1 VLSRKILNQYN
12 VTMIRTRIAPS
23 PTGEDI
29 HIGNLYTALIN
40 WVFAKK
46 NHGKF
51 VVRIEDTDRIR
62 LIEGAEKRIL
72 QSLEDYGIVPDESSI
87 VGGAHGPY
95 RQSERLPIYKKYAE
109 ELVESG
115 KAYYCFCSKE
125 RLDMLRA
132 QAQEKKQISKYDKY
146 CFKNVKLEDAKERIK
161 KGEKYVIR
169 MHIPEGTE
177 IAFDDLIRGTITF
190 HSKDIDDQILLKS
203 DGYPTY
209 HLAVVVDDHLMEIS
223 HVIRAEEWIS
233 STPKHIF
240 LYNAFGWELPVFA
253 HVPILRNPNRS
264 KLSKRK
270 NPVWASWYLD
280 QGFLPEAV
288 LNYLALMG
296 WSHPKQKEIFSME
309 EFIREFELKDVSA
322 VGPAFDVVK
331 LEWMNG
337 EYLRKLRIENL
348 ELRIQNYVGRDY
360 DRTIITKTIPLI
372 QERIKKLS
380 DYLPLCEFFFKRPEK
395 YELDLS
401 EKKGLLK
408 KIHLSLQE
416 VREWKASQIGEI
428 MQNLAK
434 KEGVKNSEFF
444 MVLRVAIT
452 GKKISPPLNESME
465 VLGKEE
471 CVERLKRII

>member
-1 VLSRKILNQYN
+1 
-12 VTMIRTRIAPS
+12 
-23 PTGEDI
+23 
-29 HIGNLYTALIN
+29 
-40 WVFAKK
+40 
-46 NHGKF
+46 
-51 VVRIEDTDRIR
+51 
-62 LIEGAEKRIL
+62 
-72 QSLEDYGIVPDESSI
+72 
-87 VGGAHGPY
+87 
-95 RQSERLPIYKKYAE
+95 
-109 ELVESG
+109 
-115 KAYYCFCSKE
+115 
-125 RLDMLRA
+125 
-132 QAQEKKQISKYDKY
+132 
-146 CFKNVKLEDAKERIK
+146 
-161 KGEKYVIR
+161 
-169 MHIPEGTE
+169 
-177 IAFDDLIRGTITF
+177 
-190 HSKDIDDQILLKS
+190 
-203 DGYPTY
+203 
-209 HLAVVVDDHLMEIS
+209 
-223 HVIRAEEWIS
+223 
-233 STPKHIF
+233 
-240 LYNAFGWELPVFA
+240 VFA